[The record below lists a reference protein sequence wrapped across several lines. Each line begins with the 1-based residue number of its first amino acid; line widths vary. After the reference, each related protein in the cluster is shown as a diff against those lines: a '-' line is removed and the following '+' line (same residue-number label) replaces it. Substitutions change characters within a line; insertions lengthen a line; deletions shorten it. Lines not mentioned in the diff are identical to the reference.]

1 MPPDTVKAVSGG
13 FCRAEKERRGL
24 PVAEYRLLQRRLDRA
39 LPVAALLLCA
49 VLLLLPLREEPYA
62 ETPFEPQT
70 TAAPQELDE
79 FLKLGSTDINTADKE
94 ELMALPKI
102 GEVLAERVLQYRAEH
117 GAFRDWE
124 EFRNIQGVGERLVET
139 LRPVAYLG

>member
-1 MPPDTVKAVSGG
+1 MAG
-13 FCRAEKERRGL
+13 
-24 PVAEYRLLQRRLDRA
+24 YRLLQRRLDRA

-102 GEVLAERVLQYRAEH
+102 GEVLAERILQYRAEH

-124 EFRNIQGVGERLVET
+124 EFQNIQGVGERLVET